1 MKVLLSIKPE
11 YVRKIFAG
19 TKKYE
24 YRKSIFT
31 KHVDKVVV
39 YATKPMGM
47 IVGEF
52 SVEEVL
58 VEEPEILWKETHE
71 VSGISKDFFDQYFE
85 GRQKGYALKVSS
97 PPLYDEPIVPFK
109 LFTSFIP
116 PQSFKYIDTETEE
129 KNFNFGF

>member
-11 YVRKIFAG
+11 YVQQIFAG

-31 KHVDKVVV
+31 KHVDKVIV
-39 YATKPMGM
+39 YATKPIGL

-52 SVEEVL
+52 SVEKIL
-58 VEEPEILWKETHE
+58 VEEPEILWEETHE
-71 VSGISKDFFDQYFE
+71 VSGVSKNFFDKYFE
-85 GRQKGYALKVSS
+85 GRKRGYALKVSS
-97 PPLYDEPIVPFK
+97 PQLYNEPIDPFK

-116 PQSFKYIDTETEE
+116 PQSFKYVDTETEE
-129 KNFNFGF
+129 ENFSLIF